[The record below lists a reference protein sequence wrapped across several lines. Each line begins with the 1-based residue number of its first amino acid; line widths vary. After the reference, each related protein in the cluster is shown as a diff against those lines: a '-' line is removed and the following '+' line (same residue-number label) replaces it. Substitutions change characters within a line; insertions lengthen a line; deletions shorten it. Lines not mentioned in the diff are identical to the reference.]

1 MAILTLTTGAIFGAC
16 LTAALVISP
25 LPLKVYAQTQDYTKM
40 PGTEGIRI
48 MNVDPG
54 SVFEAMKVESGDTL
68 LEVESRRVQRIQEIE
83 EIFRDIEPGRKVK
96 YKVQRNGK
104 VEEREVEYNAKSA
117 QPPSPTPTPAAKK
130 KK

>member
-1 MAILTLTTGAIFGAC
+1 MAILTLTTGTIFGAC
-16 LTAALVISP
+16 LTAALVIST

-96 YKVQRNGK
+96 YKIQHNGK
-104 VEEREVEYNAKSA
+104 VEEREIQYNAKSA
-117 QPPSPTPTPAAKK
+117 EPPNPTPTPAAKK